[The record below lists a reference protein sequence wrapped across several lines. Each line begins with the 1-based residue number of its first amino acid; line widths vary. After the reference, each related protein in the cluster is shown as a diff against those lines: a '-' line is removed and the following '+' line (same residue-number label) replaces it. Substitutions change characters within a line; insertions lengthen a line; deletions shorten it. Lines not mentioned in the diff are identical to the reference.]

1 MQKKGFK
8 LICVLVSL
16 LLVALVLTSCDV
28 STGEETPEPVAVTL
42 KTDLHDAMFTFT
54 YGELETVLPTELLS
68 TLFEEYEEKDE
79 NTTIEL
85 NYNDLKARYAYND
98 DENLFPNVLALLSAE
113 EQAQLEGN
121 RAAALDYYTR
131 IANALKTQKPATVYS
146 ENFWVD
152 DDTIALTDAA
162 SNTSDKDTPLAKAV
176 RLYKDMISG
185 GISDALPNNAEVEAG
200 TDLNDILY
208 LKGSDTVTA
217 LTLDDIDAI
226 YTSVTPTTENNSAEE
241 PVVTELTRTVEI
253 HLKNNPA
260 SIEKAI
266 SFRNPTEVLAKLN
279 RAENS
284 FTVSEYTL
292 VPHDCVIV
300 ATFNAATDE
309 LLSLSY
315 DKNMTVTA
323 TVTGEGSLADYGT
336 QTLTFDCGSN
346 MYYQFGWESEA
357 K

>member
-1 MQKKGFK
+1 MQKKSLK
-8 LICVLVSL
+8 LICVLLSL
-16 LLVALVLTSCDV
+16 AMVALVFTSCDI

-68 TLFEEYEEKDE
+68 TLFEEYEEKNAD
-79 NTTIEL
+79 TTISL
-85 NYNDLKARYAYND
+85 NYNNLKSRYAYND
-98 DENLFPNVLALLSAE
+98 DAQLFSKVLALLSAE
-113 EQAQLEGN
+113 EQAQLTGN
-121 RAAALDYYTR
+121 SAEALEYYTR
-131 IANALKTQKPATVYS
+131 IANAIKTQKPATVYS
-146 ENFWVD
+146 ENFWVHN
-152 DDTIALTDAA
+152 DTIALTDAA
-162 SNTSDKDTPLAKAV
+162 GNKSEENTPLAKAV

-185 GISDALPNNAEVEAG
+185 GISDALPSNVEVEAG

-208 LKGSDTVTA
+208 LKGGNTVTA

-253 HLKNNPA
+253 HLKNTPA

-266 SFRNPTEVLAKLN
+266 SFRNPADVLAKLN

-292 VPHDCVIV
+292 VPHDCVIT

-309 LLSLSY
+309 LLSISY

-323 TVTGEGSLADYGT
+323 TVTGEGSLAPYGT
-336 QTLTFDCGSN
+336 QTLTFESGSN
-346 MYYQFGWESEA
+346 AYYQFGWESEA

>member
-1 MQKKGFK
+1 MQKKSFK

-16 LLVALVLTSCDV
+16 LMVALALTSCDV
-28 STGEETPEPVAVTL
+28 STGEETPEPVAVSL

-54 YGELETVLPTELLS
+54 YGELESVLPTELLS
-68 TLFEEYEEKDE
+68 TLFEAYEEKDE

-121 RAAALDYYTR
+121 RAEALEYYTR
-131 IANALKTQKPATVYS
+131 IANAIKTQKPATVYS
-146 ENFWVD
+146 ENFWVH
-152 DDTIALTDAA
+152 DDTIALTDTAG
-162 SNTSDKDTPLAKAV
+162 NTFDKDTPLAKAV

-185 GISDALPNNAEVEAG
+185 GISDALPSNVELEAG

-208 LKGSDTVTA
+208 LKGSAAVTA
-217 LTLDDIDAI
+217 LTLSDIDTI

-266 SFRNPTEVLAKLN
+266 TFRNPTQVLAKLN

-292 VPHDCVIV
+292 VPHDCVII

-336 QTLTFDCGSN
+336 QTLTFECGSN

>member
-1 MQKKGFK
+1 MQKKGLK
-8 LICVLVSL
+8 LICVLLSL
-16 LLVALVLTSCDV
+16 VLTALVLTSCDI

-54 YGELETVLPTELLS
+54 YGELETVLPAELLS
-68 TLFEEYEEKDE
+68 ALFEEYEEKDE
-79 NTTIEL
+79 NTTVEL

-98 DENLFPNVLALLSAE
+98 DKELFPNVLALLSDAE
-113 EQAQLEGN
+113 KAQLDGN
-121 RAAALDYYTR
+121 RAEALEYYTR
-131 IANALKTQKPATVYS
+131 IANAIKMQKPATVYS

-152 DDTIALTDAA
+152 DSTIQFTDAEG
-162 SNTSDKDTPLAKAV
+162 NVSDADSPLSKSA
-176 RLYKDMISG
+176 RLYKDMIAK
-185 GISDALPNNAEVEAG
+185 GISEELPNNMQTNAG
-200 TDLNDILY
+200 ADLNDILY
-208 LKGSDTVTA
+208 LKGSNIVSA

-226 YTSVTPTTENNSAEE
+226 YTSVSSITENNADEQ
-241 PVVTELTRTVEI
+241 PVVTEMTRTVEI
-253 HLKNNPA
+253 HLKDARA
-260 SIEKAI
+260 SIEKAMT
-266 SFRNPTEVLAKLN
+266 FRNPTEVLAKIN

-284 FTVSEYTL
+284 FTVSSYTL

-309 LLSLSY
+309 LISLSY

-323 TVTGEGSLADYGT
+323 TITGEGSLSVYGT
-336 QTLTFDCGSN
+336 QTLTFESGSN

>member
-121 RAAALDYYTR
+121 RAEALDYYTR

-152 DDTIALTDAA
+152 DDTIALMDAA
-162 SNTSDKDTPLAKAV
+162 GNTSDKDTPLAKAV

-336 QTLTFDCGSN
+336 QTLTFECGSN

>member
-1 MQKKGFK
+1 MQKKSLK
-8 LICVLVSL
+8 LICIL
-16 LLVALVLTSCDV
+16 LALMMTALVLTSCNV

-42 KTDLHDAMFTFT
+42 KTDLQDAMFTFT
-54 YGELETVLPTELLS
+54 YGELESVLPTELLS

-85 NYNDLKARYAYND
+85 NYNDLKARYADND
-98 DENLFPNVLALLSAE
+98 DKELFSKVLSLLSDA
-113 EQAQLEGN
+113 EQAQLAGN
-121 RAAALDYYTR
+121 RAEALEYYNR
-131 IANALKTQKPATVYS
+131 IANAIKVQKPATVYS
-146 ENFWVD
+146 ENFWVHDSTIQFTD
-152 DDTIALTDAA
+152 DKGNVSDEDSALSKAA
-162 SNTSDKDTPLAKAV
+162 
-176 RLYKDMISG
+176 RLYKDMISS
-185 GISDALPNNAEVEAG
+185 GISDALPSNVELEAG

-208 LKGSDTVTA
+208 LKGSAVVSE

-241 PVVTELTRTVEI
+241 PVVTELTRIVEI
-253 HLKNNPA
+253 HLKDNPD
-260 SIEKAI
+260 SIKRAI
-266 SFRNPTEVLAKLN
+266 TFRNPTDVLAKLN
-279 RAENS
+279 RTENS

-292 VPHDCVIV
+292 VPHDCVII

-323 TVTGEGSLADYGT
+323 SVTGEGSLASYGT
-336 QTLTFDCGSN
+336 QTLTFESGSN

>member
-1 MQKKGFK
+1 MLKKSLK
-8 LICVLVSL
+8 LVCVLLSI
-16 LLVALVLTSCDV
+16 ALVTLAFTSCDINA
-28 STGEETPEPVAVTL
+28 GEETSEPVAVTL

-68 TLFEEYEEKDE
+68 TLFEEYEEKNAD
-79 NTTIEL
+79 TTITL
-85 NYNDLKARYAYND
+85 NYNDLKSRYAYND
-98 DENLFPNVLALLSAE
+98 DPELFSKVLALLSAE

-121 RAAALDYYTR
+121 RAEALAYYTR
-131 IANALKTQKPATVYS
+131 IANAIKAQKPATVYS
-146 ENFWVD
+146 ENFWVHN
-152 DDTIALTDAA
+152 DTIALTDAA
-162 SNTSDKDTPLAKAV
+162 GNKSEENTPLAKAV
-176 RLYKDMISG
+176 RLYKDMISS
-185 GISDALPNNAEVEAG
+185 GISDALPNNAKTEAG
-200 TDLNDILY
+200 TDLIDILY
-208 LKGSDTVTA
+208 VKGSNTVTA

-226 YTSVTPTTENNSAEE
+226 YTSVTATTENNSAEE

-253 HLKNNPA
+253 HLKNAPA

-266 SFRNPTEVLAKLN
+266 SFRNPADVLAKLN

-284 FTVSEYTL
+284 FTVSSYTL

-315 DKNMTVTA
+315 DKNMAVTA
-323 TVTGEGSLADYGT
+323 TVTGEGSLAVYGT
-336 QTLTFDCGSN
+336 QTLTFESGSN